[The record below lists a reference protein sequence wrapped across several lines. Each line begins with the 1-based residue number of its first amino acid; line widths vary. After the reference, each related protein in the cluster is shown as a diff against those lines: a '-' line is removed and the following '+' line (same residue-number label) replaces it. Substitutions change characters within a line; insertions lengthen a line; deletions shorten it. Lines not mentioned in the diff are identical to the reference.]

1 MDESTGSIVNLKVS
15 DNRKEKC
22 TTMMILG
29 LEAFKVFM
37 ACMLSLFVSQKCDD
51 HVCNV
56 SDIFQDD
63 TTGNHA
69 VIGLNFFTLF
79 AFMIGYYIE
88 YMREQYIIHH
98 FNNNPKLSDHNII
111 KIIDKDRDYEG
122 TFYAGYP
129 LQVGSKAVLEIDN
142 KEKIVFFAH
151 PSPKAKAEKDHAWAQ
166 KYDQKKLVDYLKKGS
181 KAVMSAISHRNTVTK
196 DTFMLTGFSDALS
209 ELEKRCK

>member
-22 TTMMILG
+22 ATMMILG

-56 SDIFQDD
+56 SDIFHDD
-63 TTGNHA
+63 TPGNHA

-79 AFMIGYYIE
+79 VFMIGYNIE

-111 KIIDKDRDYEG
+111 KWSLR
-122 TFYAGYP
+122 
-129 LQVGSKAVLEIDN
+129 
-142 KEKIVFFAH
+142 
-151 PSPKAKAEKDHAWAQ
+151 
-166 KYDQKKLVDYLKKGS
+166 
-181 KAVMSAISHRNTVTK
+181 R
-196 DTFMLTGFSDALS
+196 
-209 ELEKRCK
+209 

>member
-1 MDESTGSIVNLKVS
+1 MNPNEKDVSASFTYRLFFPLVLCIFLEFLFSTKSSFGQDNLRKAEKSFRDWSVFVSKDDPKMCFIASQSIK
-15 DNRKEKC
+15 
-22 TTMMILG
+22 G
-29 LEAFKVFM
+29 EAF
-37 ACMLSLFVSQKCDD
+37 
-51 HVCNV
+51 
-56 SDIFQDD
+56 
-63 TTGNHA
+63 
-69 VIGLNFFTLF
+69 
-79 AFMIGYYIE
+79 
-88 YMREQYIIHH
+88 R
-98 FNNNPKLSDHNII
+98 NNQKLSSVNREKGTLYVI

-129 LQVGSKAVLEIDN
+129 LQVASKAVLEIDN